1 MRLLALAVAL
11 LASPAASAEDA
22 REILDRVIAVAEAHG
37 ADRYAFTLV
46 YRDMKESAGKPYSV
60 RFDPRLPEGARW
72 TLLTPKESE
81 LSKGEQKRFK
91 TLMKA
96 NRADDGLVYDRLG
109 EAAKNARLLS
119 EDASTATFAG
129 QIADKKT
136 PKSVAEAL
144 EMTIVL
150 DKRGGFVRKVAVVS
164 KAPFKPSPVAKVER
178 MSQTQ
183 TYEPA
188 GPGGPALLNRSESIV
203 AGEAMFKKFDEHV
216 VMEYRNIEAA
226 GIDAVPDKK

>member
-11 LASPAASAEDA
+11 LASTAASAEDA
-22 REILDRVIAVAEAHG
+22 REILDRAIAVAEAHG
-37 ADRYAFTLV
+37 VDRFAFTLV
-46 YRDMKESAGKPYSV
+46 YRDLKAEGAKPYTV
-60 RFDPRLPEGARW
+60 RFDPRSPEGSRW
-72 TLLTPKESE
+72 TLLAPKESE
-81 LSKGEQKRFK
+81 LTKSEQKRFK
-91 TLMKA
+91 ALMKA
-96 NRADDGLVYDRLG
+96 NRADDGVVYDRLG

-136 PKSVAEAL
+136 PKSVADAV

-150 DKRGGFVRKVAVVS
+150 DKRSGFVSKIAVVS

-188 GPGGPALLNRSESIV
+188 EPGGPALLNRSESIV

-216 VMEYRNIEAA
+216 VMEYRDIEAA
-226 GIDAVPDKK
+226 GTDVVPARK